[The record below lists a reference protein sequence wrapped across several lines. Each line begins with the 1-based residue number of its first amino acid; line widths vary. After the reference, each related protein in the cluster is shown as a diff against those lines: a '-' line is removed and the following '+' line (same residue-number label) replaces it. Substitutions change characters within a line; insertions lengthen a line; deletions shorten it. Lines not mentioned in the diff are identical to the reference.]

1 MNLIVKWLNI
11 LDVGNGKV
19 IKLPVQKVH
28 TGQRHIISAAK
39 DLSRSD
45 KVVYGR
51 SELDSHTDTTAARA
65 NLFISQYTRK

>member
-1 MNLIVKWLNI
+1 MGRVYT
-11 LDVGNGKV
+11 LDVSSGKD
-19 IKLPVQKVH
+19 IKLSVHQVH
-28 TGQRHIISAAK
+28 TGKRHIVSAAN

>member
-28 TGQRHIISAAK
+28 RGQRHIISSEN
-39 DLSRSD
+39 DLSKSE
-45 KVVYGR
+45 KVVYGKG
-51 SELDSHTDTTAARA
+51 ELDSHADNTVTGARCCI
-65 NLFISQYTRK
+65 LQYTG